1 MSRNNSQVSNWNNVI
16 VDSINKIQV
25 SGTPPVLQNV
35 LINNTQEGLVYIGAG
50 IAKAVEVKIENI
62 TVQHVRFKISPYIT
76 VHYCHYSTLT
86 LIYSWKTYSTNSLI
100 QTGSIQSELNL
111 ALAISNIPIPEDK

>member
-50 IAKAVEVKIENI
+50 IAKAVEVKIENT
-62 TVQHVRFKISPYIT
+62 TVQHVRF
-76 VHYCHYSTLT
+76 
-86 LIYSWKTYSTNSLI
+86 
-100 QTGSIQSELNL
+100 
-111 ALAISNIPIPEDK
+111 